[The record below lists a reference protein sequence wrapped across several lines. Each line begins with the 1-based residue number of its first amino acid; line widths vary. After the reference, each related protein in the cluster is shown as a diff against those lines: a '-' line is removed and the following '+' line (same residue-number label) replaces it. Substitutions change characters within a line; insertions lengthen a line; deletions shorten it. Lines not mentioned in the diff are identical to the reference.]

1 MIEQRRDGLQRFM
14 EIVAGHPLL
23 QTGSKVLCAF
33 LQGESAAW
41 PMKRL
46 LMRRP
51 ILGEISVGLGDC
63 LISKLLETPEETTL
77 RRTLISGQR
86 EIRGVRFVSMI
97 RAWREM
103 YLVKQQDTA
112 CFSLLAY

>member
-1 MIEQRRDGLQRFM
+1 MWGIRADRQIFTNRFTDEVIEQRRDGLQRFM

-46 LMRRP
+46 LMR
-51 ILGEISVGLGDC
+51 
-63 LISKLLETPEETTL
+63 
-77 RRTLISGQR
+77 
-86 EIRGVRFVSMI
+86 
-97 RAWREM
+97 
-103 YLVKQQDTA
+103 
-112 CFSLLAY
+112 